1 MLIVI
6 IIGAVLGYL
15 IGDFLGMLIGAGLA
29 YWLVRRLRKTL
40 LGKLVQVQGQFLDST
55 FAVMGCLCKADGQVT
70 RDELEMSMRL
80 WERLRLNEQQRERA
94 KAAFNRGKSAEF
106 DLDAELATLR
116 QVTKGQRALLQM
128 FLQVQLS
135 AIAADG
141 MVHPAEHEMFLRI
154 ARGLGC
160 SEAEIQQIEAMLR
173 GGGAQAPGATSGQS
187 LEDAY
192 RVLGVEEDASDAEL
206 KRAYRR
212 LMSQNHPDKLAG
224 KGLPESMREMAGER
238 TREIGNAYDLIKKTR
253 EQQPAA

>member
-1 MLIVI
+1 MLIAI
-6 IIGAVLGYL
+6 IIGGVLGYL

-29 YWLVRRLRKTL
+29 YWLVRRLRRSL
-40 LGKLVQVQGQFLDST
+40 LGKLVQTQRQFLDST

-70 RDELEMSMRL
+70 QDELEVSRKL
-80 WERLRLNEQQRERA
+80 WERLRLNETQRERA
-94 KAAFNRGKSAEF
+94 RASFTRGKSSDF
-106 DLDAELATLR
+106 DLDAELETLR
-116 QVTKGQRALLQM
+116 QVTKGQRVLLQM
-128 FLQVQLS
+128 FLQVQLA
-135 AIAADG
+135 AITADG
-141 MVHPAEHEMFLRI
+141 AVHPAEHEMFLRI

-173 GGGAQAPGATSGQS
+173 GGGAQAPGATSGLS

-192 RVLGVEEDASDAEL
+192 RVLGVDASASDAEV

-224 KGLPESMREMAGER
+224 KGLPENMREMAEQR

-253 EQQPAA
+253 DHQPA

>member
-6 IIGAVLGYL
+6 VIGGVLGYL
-15 IGDFLGMLIGAGLA
+15 IGDFLGMLIGAGLG
-29 YWLVRRLRKTL
+29 YWLVRRLRRSI
-40 LGKLVQVQGQFLDST
+40 LGRLVQTQRQFLDST

-80 WERLRLNEQQRERA
+80 WERLRLNAQQRERA
-94 KAAFNRGKSAEF
+94 KAAFNRGKAPEF

-116 QVTKGQRALLQM
+116 QVARGQHALLQM

-135 AIAADG
+135 AITADG
-141 MVHPAEHEMFLRI
+141 KVHPAEQEMFLRV

-173 GGGAQAPGATSGQS
+173 GGGAQAPGATSGLS

-192 RVLGVEEDASDAEL
+192 RVLGVDEDASDTEV

-224 KGLPESMREMAGER
+224 KGLPESMREMAEER
-238 TREIGNAYDLIKKTR
+238 TREIGNAFELIKKTR
-253 EQQPAA
+253 EQQTA